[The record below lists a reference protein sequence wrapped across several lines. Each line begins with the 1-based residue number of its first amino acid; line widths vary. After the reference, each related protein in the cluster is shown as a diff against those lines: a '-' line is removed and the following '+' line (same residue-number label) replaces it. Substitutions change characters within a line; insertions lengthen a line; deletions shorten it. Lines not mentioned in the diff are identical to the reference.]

1 MLVLDGRLRCDGARL
16 DTQTALNPGHQV
28 AMDSTEWDGMTDIA
42 RLTFAQRAMRLPSVL
57 ALRLQTD
64 KSKNVAPS
72 APKHALPEKQD
83 TAAVS
88 AGDPEGQGVCVC
100 VREREVY

>member
-1 MLVLDGRLRCDGARL
+1 V
-16 DTQTALNPGHQV
+16 AL
-28 AMDSTEWDGMTDIA
+28 DSTEWDGMTDIA
-42 RLTFAQRAMRLPSVL
+42 RLAFAQRAMRLPSVL

-100 VREREVY
+100 EREREVY

>member
-1 MLVLDGRLRCDGARL
+1 MRTEAGWGTVSRRCGARYL
-16 DTQTALNPGHQV
+16 
-28 AMDSTEWDGMTDIA
+28 
-42 RLTFAQRAMRLPSVL
+42 AMRLPSVL